1 MATLTTTIQ
10 YSEPAGTIITALGVP
25 GPSGPGVP
33 VGGAAGQILAKID
46 SADYNTHW
54 ITPQDDSAIW
64 GQITGDIANQLDL
77 SAALSLKLDVSTAG
91 STYYLKSNP
100 DGFITSSALA
110 PYLLSST
117 ASATYQTLS
126 GMADYL
132 SKAGNLAGIAD
143 PLVARANLGLGEQN
157 DPTFAAVYTSEAP
170 FSSGLEP
177 SSVYLNG
184 PNGGNYLDLT
194 NGLVLEVPG
203 TGIRF
208 PDASIQVTA
217 FNTSL
222 LAPYLTI
229 TNAAATYAVIARGLP
244 AGGNTAQVL
253 TKSSNVDYASTWT
266 TIIPG
271 DRYLTSSTTP
281 NTVSNGA
288 KTFAV
293 QTGLSYTPTQ
303 DVTISY
309 DSNNHMH
316 AVVTSYNTATG
327 ILVVNVNHHTGS
339 GTYSSWVVNVGGT
352 VPAQTVAWGSITG
365 TISSQLDLQEQ
376 LDTKLNTATAAST
389 YYLQTNPA
397 GFITS
402 SALAPYLLASTAA
415 STYLTQASAASTYF
429 TISSAAGKANLSGAT
444 FTGKINLATIN
455 AASPSFNLGG
465 QCDSAPASA
474 TNGDVWVSN
483 AASPKLTYRA
493 GGINFNVPVLNQ
505 FNTFTGQMVINT
517 TSSSTA
523 ALRVTQ
529 LGTANAIEV
538 EDSTTPDATRF
549 AVDQFG
555 KVGIGVAP
563 DATAALK
570 VDTNGI
576 MFGDGTT
583 QTTAAV
589 PPGPPGISTN
599 KATVISVGSC
609 VAAACSNF
617 VANSSGGPDKTY
629 FTFNIT
635 NQNTLGLMLYGSGI
649 TNVVVTASSVGF
661 PTYETITCNAIISG
675 SGTTVTTDDYYWQ
688 AGLPTGATYD
698 VRMAFAGGGDNSD
711 FYVQQ
716 ISI

>member
-25 GPSGPGVP
+25 GPTGPGVP

-46 SADYNTHW
+46 SADYNTYW
-54 ITPQDDSAIW
+54 VTPQDDSAVW
-64 GQITGDIANQLDL
+64 GQITGDITNQLDL

-91 STYYLKSNP
+91 STYYLQSNP
-100 DGFITSSALA
+100 AGYIDSSALA

-126 GMADYL
+126 GMSNYL
-132 SKAGNLAGIAD
+132 SKAGNLAGISD
-143 PLVARANLGLGEQN
+143 PLVARTNLGLGEQN
-157 DPTFAAVYTSEAP
+157 DPTFSAVYTSEAP

-177 SSVYLNG
+177 SSVFLNG
-184 PNGGNYLDLT
+184 PDGGNYLDLT

-203 TGIRF
+203 SGIRF
-208 PDASIQVTA
+208 SDASTQVTA

-222 LAPYLTI
+222 LAPYLKI
-229 TNAAATYAVIARGLP
+229 TDAAATYAVIARGLP

-316 AVVTSYNTATG
+316 AVVTSYDTATG
-327 ILVVNVNHHTGS
+327 TLVVNVNNHTGS
-339 GTYSSWVVNVGGT
+339 GTYSAWVVNVGGT

-376 LDTKLNTATAAST
+376 LDTKLNTTTAAST

-397 GFITS
+397 GYITN

-415 STYLTQASAASTYF
+415 STYLTQANAASTYF

-444 FTGKINLATIN
+444 FTGKVNFTPVAGVPGINIGIGGTS
-455 AASPSFNLGG
+455 AAGT
-465 QCDSAPASA
+465 
-474 TNGDVWVSN
+474 TNGDLWISTGGVN
-483 AASPKLTYRA
+483 LNYRDGTGSWRICA
-493 GGINFNVPVLNQ
+493 ITTST
-505 FNTFTGQMVINT
+505 NTFSSPQIVDT
-517 TSSSTA
+517 TAATA

-529 LGTANAIEV
+529 KGTGNAIEV

-549 AVDQFG
+549 VVDQFG
-555 KVGIGVAP
+555 KVGIGTAP
-563 DATAALK
+563 DGSAALK
-570 VDTNGI
+570 VDTSGI

-583 QTTAAV
+583 QTTAA
-589 PPGPPGISTN
+589 PSPGSMPTPAVIGRLWFVQNYLANVTSWSYDSNSGYSTVYHTTAFDSAIRIYASGANLTDGSSYFPVSGTETPGQITFIGDLS
-599 KATVISVGSC
+599 GG
-609 VAAACSNF
+609 
-617 VANSSGGPDKTY
+617 SSGGL
-629 FTFNIT
+629 N
-635 NQNTLGLMLYGSGI
+635 LYIVDFGGS
-649 TNVVVTASSVGF
+649 
-661 PTYETITCNAIISG
+661 
-675 SGTTVTTDDYYWQ
+675 
-688 AGLPTGATYD
+688 
-698 VRMAFAGGGDNSD
+698 
-711 FYVQQ
+711 YVPNLVKFF
-716 ISI
+716 S

>member
-54 ITPQDDSAIW
+54 VTPQDDSAIW

-77 SAALSLKLDVSTAG
+77 SAALSLKLDVSTAA
-91 STYYLKSNP
+91 STYQTLSGMSAYLAKAGNLAGLTDLAAARDNLQLGALNSPVFASVSIQGSGSNLSNLTPTSLSLNQSGFGQFTISPSQGIVFPDSTVQVTAYTGDNVVSWGEIDGQISNQSDLATALDSKYPTSNP
-100 DGFITSSALA
+100 SGFINSSALA
-110 PYLLSST
+110 PYLT
-117 ASATYQTLS
+117 SA
-126 GMADYL
+126 D
-132 SKAGNLAGIAD
+132 
-143 PLVARANLGLGEQN
+143 
-157 DPTFAAVYTSEAP
+157 
-170 FSSGLEP
+170 
-177 SSVYLNG
+177 
-184 PNGGNYLDLT
+184 
-194 NGLVLEVPG
+194 
-203 TGIRF
+203 
-208 PDASIQVTA
+208 
-217 FNTSL
+217 
-222 LAPYLTI
+222 
-229 TNAAATYAVIARGLP
+229 AATTYAITARGLP
-244 AGGNTAQVL
+244 IGGNTAQVL

-415 STYLTQASAASTYF
+415 STYLTQANAASTYF

-517 TSSSTA
+517 TSTSVP
-523 ALRVTQ
+523 ALDITQ
-529 LGTANAIEV
+529 SGAGGGLRITNNGIGNTIYVDNG
-538 EDSTTPDATRF
+538 TPDVPF
-549 AVDQFG
+549 AVGADG

-563 DATAALK
+563 DANAALK
-570 VDTNGI
+570 VDGNGI

-583 QTTAAV
+583 QYTAAGS
-589 PPGPPGISTN
+589 PGSIPNNPSLEKIWFIFNYFNYITSWSYDSIYNQT
-599 KATVISVGSC
+599 TVYHT
-609 VAAACSNF
+609 
-617 VANSSGGPDKTY
+617 GPDSAIRSFSNGFYLTDGNY
-629 FTFNIT
+629 TFGLNNNETPGVIIWNGDIT
-635 NQNTLGLMLYGSGI
+635 DGGLGRNLYVK
-649 TNVVVTASSVGF
+649 N
-661 PTYETITCNAIISG
+661 
-675 SGTTVTTDDYYWQ
+675 
-688 AGLPTGATYD
+688 
-698 VRMAFAGGGDNSD
+698 GDS
-711 FYVQQ
+711 FLQQ
-716 ISI
+716 ITKYFN